1 MKGRYTEEE
10 LKVIMKIKEKYES
23 IRQDDIVDGKETLL
37 RASNILQNQTVKQ
50 KSKSKMKSS

>member
-50 KSKSKMKSS
+50 KSKSK